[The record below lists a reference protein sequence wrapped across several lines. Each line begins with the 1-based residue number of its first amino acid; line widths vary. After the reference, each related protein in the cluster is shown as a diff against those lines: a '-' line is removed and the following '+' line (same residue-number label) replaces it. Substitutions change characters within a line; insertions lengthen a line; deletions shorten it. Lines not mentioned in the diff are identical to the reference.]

1 MSKIIV
7 VDSCAELTT
16 EMKSKTKIGIAPFF
30 IDLNGEHFLAD
41 DNVNIEKF
49 LDDMKASKEVVRTA
63 APTPESYFEAA
74 KGHDEI
80 YFVTI
85 SGKLSGSLNS
95 ANIAKA
101 MIEEENPNVKAHV
114 FDSKSAACGETLVV
128 EEIQELIAE
137 NKSFEEIVETVERKI
152 KNTQTIFV
160 LEDLDNLVKNGRMS
174 KVAGF
179 VASALSIFPVCIAN
193 DGEIEVSSKPRGM
206 KNALN
211 KLVQT
216 IGELA
221 DDFNERILY
230 ITHIKDLKRAETI
243 KEKVLEI
250 YNFKEIKILEGTS
263 LSSTYANRSGII
275 LAY

>member
-174 KVAGF
+174 KVVGF

>member
-7 VDSCAELTT
+7 VDSCAEFTT

-174 KVAGF
+174 KVVGF